1 MDLRP
6 GPRRLSARSL
16 CSRRAHWSP
25 SRYFY
30 EIRRHY
36 NSKSIWSRVFNRLE
50 KELASRWDFFL
61 LGSRKSRNPGHRN
74 LKPSKN
80 PECKMPKS
88 WESGFWIEKSEK
100 ILHSDHRDFLK
111 IPGIRVFFG
120 SRDFNPW
127 DSGFFRCPGI
137 LFSGFS
143 QTHRDLCKLPGIRD
157 CLWDILGIFI
167 EIFFWWDGIYRISYT
182 VYHIPT
188 KSQLWIELKKF
199 SLNPLV
205 FYRYFE
211 TTESFFRY

>member
-74 LKPSKN
+74 LKPSKKSRAQNAKILGIGILNWEIREN
-80 PECKMPKS
+80 PPF
-88 WESGFWIEKSEK
+88 WPSGFSENPR
-100 ILHSDHRDFLK
+100 HS
-111 IPGIRVFFG
+111 GFFG

-137 LFSGFS
+137 LFPGFS
-143 QTHRDLCKLPGIRD
+143 QTHRDLCKLPGIWD

-167 EIFFWWDGIYRISYT
+167 EIFFGGTGYT